1 MEENNIDEGNGI
13 DFAKLLERD
22 EITIPQVGDII
33 KSQVI
38 TASKSEVKLDVAG
51 VLIGVVR
58 GPELY
63 NEVPEYSELK
73 PGDEVDA
80 AVIDEE
86 NENGELELSFRL
98 VGQEKAWKELIAAY
112 KNKEV
117 IKVKISDA
125 NKGGL
130 LARFRQIEGFLPVS
144 QLAPENY
151 PRIAGGDKSR
161 ILEKLKSFVGQE
173 FDVAVITLNEEDNKI
188 IFSEKDVWNKRQ
200 KPALDK
206 YDLGMKVDGK
216 ITAITNFGVFVS
228 FGEGIEGLIHIS
240 ELAWQRID
248 SPNEM
253 YKVGDTIKAEIIT
266 IDGAKVFLSAKKLLK
281 DPWLE
286 ASAKYKVGELI
297 HGEILKV
304 NPFGLFVKLDE
315 EIHGLAH
322 ISQLELGIKEKIYD
336 VFTAGE
342 IKDFEIVSIS
352 PIEHRLG
359 LKLASSKKTSK
370 SKDKKEEK
378 DEVKKD
384 DKKEEAKKEPKDG
397 KDDKKETKEVKAE
410 VKEKKDD
417 KKESKDKKA
426 EAKDDKKEE
435 PKKES
440 KEEAT
445 EVKEKKLSK
454 KTTAS
459 KKIEK

>member
-1 MEENNIDEGNGI
+1 MEDKKNIDENGI

-22 EITIPQVGDII
+22 EVKIPQVGDII
-33 KSQVI
+33 KAKVI
-38 TASKSEVKLDVAG
+38 TASKSEVKLDVDG
-51 VLIGVVR
+51 ILIGVVR

-73 PGDEVDA
+73 PGDDTEA

-173 FDVAVITLNEEDNKI
+173 VDVAVITLNEEDNKI

-206 YDLGMKVDGK
+206 YELGMQVDGK

-266 IDGAKVFLSAKKLLK
+266 IDGAKVFLSAKKLMK

-286 ASAKYKVGELI
+286 ASEKYKVGETI
-297 HGEILKV
+297 NGEILKV

-322 ISQLELGIKEKIYD
+322 ISQLELGVKEKIYD
-336 VFTAGE
+336 VFNAGE
-342 IKDFEIVSIS
+342 KRDFEIVSIS
-352 PIEHRLG
+352 PVEHRLG
-359 LKLASSKKTSK
+359 LKLAKSKKSTKAKEEKVESQDKEKKAESK
-370 SKDKKEEK
+370 SKDEKESKSKKEEL
-378 DEVKKD
+378 
-384 DKKEEAKKEPKDG
+384 KEEKA
-397 KDDKKETKEVKAE
+397 ETKE
-410 VKEKKDD
+410 
-417 KKESKDKKA
+417 KKESK
-426 EAKDDKKEE
+426 KKENE
-435 PKKES
+435 EKP
-440 KEEAT
+440 EAT
-445 EVKEKKLSK
+445 EKKKSK
-454 KTTAS
+454 KATAS
-459 KKIEK
+459 KKSEK